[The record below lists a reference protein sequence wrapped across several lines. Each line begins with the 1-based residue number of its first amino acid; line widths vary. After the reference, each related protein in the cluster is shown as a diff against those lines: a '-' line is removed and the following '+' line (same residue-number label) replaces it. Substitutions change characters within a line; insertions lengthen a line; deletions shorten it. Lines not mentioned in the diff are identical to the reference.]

1 MIISISLSITNTMY
15 YYWIMKA
22 LEDTK
27 RKLEEKNQMI
37 KYRMMRHFTYMLAFV
52 FIAGAASIFGEIYL
66 KTSRTAHD

>member
-1 MIISISLSITNTMY
+1 
-15 YYWIMKA
+15 MKA